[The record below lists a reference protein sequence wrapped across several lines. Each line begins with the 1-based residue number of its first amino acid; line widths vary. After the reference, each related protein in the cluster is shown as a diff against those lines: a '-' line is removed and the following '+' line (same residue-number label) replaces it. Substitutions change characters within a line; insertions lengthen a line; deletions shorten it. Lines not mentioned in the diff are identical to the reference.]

1 MCYLNEKGVKYGK
14 DFSDGKNF
22 SDFFSLFFRSFS
34 EWEENKAEPTEP
46 DKKVELTEEE
56 KEVNFCI
63 ANEVVHV
70 FRMGDQCVK
79 IKNRIHQME
88 KPDVEFVV
96 KDHAADCFKM
106 FAGFIDRVREK
117 CEKEVKETSE

>member
-1 MCYLNEKGVKYGK
+1 MGK
-14 DFSDGKNF
+14 ILVIFLVCFSVHLVNG
-22 SDFFSLFFRSFS
+22 
-34 EWEENKAEPTEP
+34 EENKVEPTEP

-63 ANEVVHV
+63 ANNVVHV

-79 IKNRIHQME
+79 ISNRIHQME

-96 KDHAADCFKM
+96 KDHAADCFKT
-106 FAGFIDRVREK
+106 FAGFIDGVREK
-117 CEKEVKETSE
+117 CEEEVKKASE

>member
-1 MCYLNEKGVKYGK
+1 MGKILVMEKILVI
-14 DFSDGKNF
+14 FLVC
-22 SDFFSLFFRSFS
+22 FFVHLVNG
-34 EWEENKAEPTEP
+34 EENKAEPTEP

-79 IKNRIHQME
+79 VKNRIHQLE

-117 CEKEVKETSE
+117 CEKEVERSI